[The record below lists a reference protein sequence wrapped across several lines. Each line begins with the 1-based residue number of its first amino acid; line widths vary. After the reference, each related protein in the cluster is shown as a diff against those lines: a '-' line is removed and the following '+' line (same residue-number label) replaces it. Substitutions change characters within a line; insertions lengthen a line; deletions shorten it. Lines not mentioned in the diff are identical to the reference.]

1 MKTKG
6 LTIQEAIQS
15 GLPFK
20 RPNDLA
26 WIKNNRHK
34 DIYSITLVPDDIIAT
49 DWEIKVPE
57 VTITREKLAEAWD
70 KVVEPWDMSGMGKA
84 YASECFDA
92 FCKELGL

>member
-20 RPNDLA
+20 RPHNSM
-26 WIKNNRHK
+26 
-34 DIYSITLVPDDIIAT
+34 YSVASDFKCFELDEVMAQ
-49 DWEIKVPE
+49 DWELKVPE
-57 VTITREKLAEAWD
+57 VTITREKLEQAFI
-70 KVVEPWDMSGMGKA
+70 KTYGVNSLV
-84 YASECFDA
+84 SEYFNR

>member
-6 LTIQEAIQS
+6 LSIQEAIQS

-20 RPNDLA
+20 RENDAL
-26 WIKNNRHK
+26 WTVGSGKIRSLTILES
-34 DIYSITLVPDDIIAT
+34 DILAT
-49 DWEIKVPE
+49 DYEIKVPE

-70 KVVEPWDMSGMGKA
+70 KHVYTYPHSGMGKA
-84 YASECFDA
+84 NGSNCFDL

>member
-20 RPNDLA
+20 REKWAAYYENPYMHD
-26 WIKNNRHK
+26 
-34 DIYSITLVPDDIIAT
+34 YSADAILAT

-57 VTITREKLAEAWD
+57 VTITREK
-70 KVVEPWDMSGMGKA
+70 
-84 YASECFDA
+84 FIDA
-92 FCKELGL
+92 FHSAAGSELISYEKDLLKALLKELGL